1 MKRTEAMDRAIKK
14 YEKEKIDRVM
24 VRFPKGLK
32 EVVETHAKE
41 RGESINGFVL
51 RAVLAMLE
59 QDKDKD
65 KGQ

>member
-24 VRFPKGLK
+24 IRFPKGLK
-32 EVVETHAKE
+32 DVVQVHAKE

-51 RAVLAMLE
+51 RAVLTTLE
-59 QDKDKD
+59 QDKEK
-65 KGQ
+65 KI